1 MPYRC
6 RGCKRYFSV
15 KTGTVMAQIT
25 DSAGAPNFLN
35 RTLWIDDNL
44 KVLSGINSECVD
56 LSYLDPPFNSKRI
69 YHAPLGS
76 KAAGASF
83 ADTWTLDGV
92 KTDWAD
98 LQEVADPAVYHTVVG
113 AGLSAGESMQAY
125 LTFMAPRLLELHR
138 VLKPTGSLYLH
149 CDPTASHYL
158 KQLMDCI
165 FGRTNFR
172 NEIVWSYS
180 GGGVPRG
187 AFARKHD
194 IILFYARSKDTP
206 FNILRRPYGEHNK
219 TGRRATDRG
228 GTRKL
233 DYHPDGAHM
242 TAVWG
247 DIKPLVNWS
256 SERTGWP
263 TQKPLAL
270 LRRIIEASSNPGDV
284 VLDPF
289 AGCGTACIAAEQLNR
304 QWVGIDIDTKA
315 TEVTMDR
322 LARECGDNTYTIGDY
337 EPRQGKLALADGDNR
352 VFVNQNSP
360 VRTDPDRPT
369 RSPRI
374 RTIRWHELGTG
385 ERRPCPGC
393 DRPKY
398 FDDFDLDHI
407 QPRAKGGLDTDDNLQ
422 LLCSSCNR
430 IKGQRFTMT
439 ELRQRLQTEYLRER
453 TNT

>member
-1 MPYRC
+1 MVADP
-6 RGCKRYFSV
+6 
-15 KTGTVMAQIT
+15 
-25 DSAGAPNFLN
+25 AGAPNFLN

-56 LSYLDPPFNSKRI
+56 LVSLDPPFNSKRI

-98 LQEVADPAVYHTVVG
+98 VQEAADPAVYHTVVG

-158 KQLMDCI
+158 KQLLDCV

-172 NEIVWSYS
+172 NEIIWAYT
-180 GGGVPRG
+180 GPGNTPRD
-187 AFARKHD
+187 FKRKHD
-194 IILFYARSKDTP
+194 T
-206 FNILRRPYGEHNK
+206 ILRYVKSRDFTFNLDAVRVRHKRTYPSGGMISLAAG
-219 TGRRATDRG
+219 GRTRDEIHARETDLISRG
-228 GTRKL
+228 KAPEDWWT
-233 DYHPDGAHM
+233 DIGAGSHM
-242 TAVWG
+242 SK
-247 DIKPLVNWS
+247 I
-256 SERTGWP
+256 ERTGWP

-270 LRRIIEASSNPGDV
+270 LDRIIGTSSNQGDV

-289 AGCGTACIAAEQLNR
+289 CGCGTACIAAEKLGR
-304 QWVGIDIDTKA
+304 QWLGIDIDTKA
-315 TEVTMDR
+315 AEVTMDR
-322 LARECGDNTYTIGDY
+322 LARECGDNTYTIG
-337 EPRQGKLALADGDNR
+337 EHGPRQGKLALADGDNR
-352 VFVNQNSP
+352 VFVNQNPP

-385 ERRPCPGC
+385 ARRPCPGC

-398 FDDFDLDHI
+398 FDDFDLDQI

-430 IKGQRFTMT
+430 IKGQRLTMT
-439 ELRQRLQTEYLRER
+439 ELRQRLQTEYLREGI
-453 TNT
+453 NA